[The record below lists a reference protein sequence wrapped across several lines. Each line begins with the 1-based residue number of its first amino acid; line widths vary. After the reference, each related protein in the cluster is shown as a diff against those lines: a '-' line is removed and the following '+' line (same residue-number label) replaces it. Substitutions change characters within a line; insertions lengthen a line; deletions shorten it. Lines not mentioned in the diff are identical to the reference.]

1 MLTGSN
7 VATMPFF
14 VEERVAFSH
23 GSSETSAHSKAHMSS
38 IARALRATRQARV
51 TPSLAPGA
59 DAAPL
64 LGRGARGG
72 RVGRVGAC
80 PPMSRH
86 RTTAAA
92 ALGRWS
98 PLPTAR
104 PALLDRGV
112 HAASAASA
120 TADATRDRSRPDRAP
135 TAVIALG
142 SNQGDR
148 VGLFREALRALR
160 ASGVVPRSH
169 SSLYETAPAYVTDQP
184 AFLNAAV
191 IVRVED
197 ESVGAC
203 PVKLLDVLKRT
214 ERRLGRADGGRR
226 FGPRPIDLDI
236 LFHDAGA
243 FENDRLVIPHPR
255 FHERDFV
262 LAPLADLALEA
273 DAERKRVPNENAN
286 ANEDPIRR
294 GLRVARALWRARGGE
309 ANVGTDAIRRVAP
322 FGKNDALRDWGRNT
336 AIMGILN
343 ATPDSFSDGG
353 ALSRDDAD
361 ADGSGTDAEETL
373 VFKNVDVGKAVAR
386 AREMVADGALFI
398 DVGGQS
404 TRPGATRVSA
414 AEETRRVVPVVRAL
428 AEALRNTAACV
439 SVDTFYGAVAGAAA
453 DAGADVVNDVSGGTL
468 CPAMLRAV
476 AATTRPLPY
485 VCMHMRGDPHTMQS
499 RALTTYAEDDV
510 PGVVGRELLERAR
523 AAAAAGVEPWRVW
536 SDPGIGF
543 AKTSEGN
550 WDALAHLDVV
560 RSEMA
565 RGGAGALAKAPML
578 VGVSRKGF
586 LGEVTGHKN
595 ARDRDRAT
603 AAACAAAVAAGADVV
618 RVHDVAAV
626 VDAVRV
632 ADAVRAARRRRR
644 DRARRHAAETSSG

>member
-1 MLTGSN
+1 M
-7 VATMPFF
+7 
-14 VEERVAFSH
+14 
-23 GSSETSAHSKAHMSS
+23 
-38 IARALRATRQARV
+38 
-51 TPSLAPGA
+51 
-59 DAAPL
+59 
-64 LGRGARGG
+64 
-72 RVGRVGAC
+72 
-80 PPMSRH
+80 
-86 RTTAAA
+86 
-92 ALGRWS
+92 
-98 PLPTAR
+98 
-104 PALLDRGV
+104 
-112 HAASAASA
+112 
-120 TADATRDRSRPDRAP
+120 
-135 TAVIALG
+135 
-142 SNQGDR
+142 
-148 VGLFREALRALR
+148 
-160 ASGVVPRSH
+160 
-169 SSLYETAPAYVTDQP
+169 
-184 AFLNAAV
+184 
-191 IVRVED
+191 
-197 ESVGAC
+197 
-203 PVKLLDVLKRT
+203 
-214 ERRLGRADGGRR
+214 
-226 FGPRPIDLDI
+226 
-236 LFHDAGA
+236 
-243 FENDRLVIPHPR
+243 
-255 FHERDFV
+255 
-262 LAPLADLALEA
+262 
-273 DAERKRVPNENAN
+273 
-286 ANEDPIRR
+286 
-294 GLRVARALWRARGGE
+294 RVARALWRARGGE

-353 ALSRDDAD
+353 ALSAGDAD
-361 ADGSGTDAEETL
+361 ADGSGTDAEET
-373 VFKNVDVGKAVAR
+373 FGKYVDVGKAVAR
-386 AREMVADGALFI
+386 AREMVADGALFV

-428 AEALRNTAACV
+428 AEALGNTAACV
-439 SVDTFYGAVAGAAA
+439 SVDTFYGAVAAAAA

-485 VCMHMRGDPHTMQS
+485 VCMHMRGDPRTMQS
-499 RALTTYAEDDV
+499 RELTTYAEDDV

-560 RSEMA
+560 RSELA

-586 LGEVTGHKN
+586 LGEITGHKN

-618 RVHDVAAV
+618 RVHDVAAGA
-626 VDAVRV
+626 DAVRV

>member
-1 MLTGSN
+1 
-7 VATMPFF
+7 
-14 VEERVAFSH
+14 
-23 GSSETSAHSKAHMSS
+23 MSS
-38 IARALRATRQARV
+38 IARALRSTRRARV
-51 TPSLAPGA
+51 APSVASGA

-64 LGRGARGG
+64 VGREARGERIGRPGARL
-72 RVGRVGAC
+72 
-80 PPMSRH
+80 PMS
-86 RTTAAA
+86 TAAA
-92 ALGRWS
+92 AHRRWS
-98 PLPTAR
+98 PLPTVG
-104 PALLDRGV
+104 PALPARGV
-112 HAASAASA
+112 HAAFATSAS
-120 TADATRDRSRPDRAP
+120 ADATRARSRPARAP

-160 ASGVVPRSH
+160 ASGVVPRTH
-169 SSLYETAPAYVTDQP
+169 SCLYETAPAYVTDQP

-203 PVKLLDVLKRT
+203 PLKLLDLLKRT
-214 ERRLGRADGGRR
+214 ERRLGRADGGVR

-243 FENDRLVIPHPR
+243 HRDDRLVIPHPR
-255 FHERDFV
+255 LHERDFV
-262 LAPLADLALEA
+262 LAPLADLGVETDA
-273 DAERKRVPNENAN
+273 DADVL
-286 ANEDPIRR
+286 ANETETETETEDARDPIRS
-294 GLRVARALWRARGGE
+294 GLRAARALWRARGGE
-309 ANVGTDAIRRVAP
+309 ARVGTDAIRRVAP
-322 FGKNDALRDWGRNT
+322 FGKDDALRTWGAST

-353 ALSRDDAD
+353 ALASDVDAD
-361 ADGSGTDAEETL
+361 ADSTGGGI
-373 VFKNVDVGKAVAR
+373 DVGAAVAR
-386 AREMVADGALFI
+386 AREMVAAGAAFV

-414 AEETRRVVPVVRAL
+414 AEEARRVVPVVRAL
-428 AEALRNTAACV
+428 AEALRNTEARV
-439 SVDTFYGAVAGAAA
+439 SVDTFYGAVAAAAA

-468 CPAMLRAV
+468 CPAMLGAV
-476 AATTRPLPY
+476 AATKRPLPY
-485 VCMHMRGDPHTMQS
+485 VCMHMRGDPGTMQS

-523 AAAAAGVEPWRVW
+523 ATADAGVEPWRVW

-543 AKTSEGN
+543 AKTSQGN
-550 WDALAHLDVV
+550 WDVLAHLDVV
-560 RSEMA
+560 RSELA

-586 LGEVTGHKN
+586 LGEVTGR
-595 ARDRDRAT
+595 ADALDRDPAT

-632 ADAVRAARRRRR
+632 ADAARAARRRRR
-644 DRARRHAAETSSG
+644 DRTRRHAA